1 MTCICKEMRTDT
13 LCINFSMNFKN
24 SSTRQANSAST
35 ADNKLPIEPHTLR
48 AILMC
53 HIKSQHK
60 ASATGPTQMC
70 FFQIPPARSS
80 ASLFSRHRENTVNR
94 FRWLPS
100 HQTSNLIPL
109 WDYKDYILPRLTYKH
124 QHEAQDS
131 HKPISTVFITWWKYS
146 TFYIQ
151 LSELYD

>member
-1 MTCICKEMRTDT
+1 
-13 LCINFSMNFKN
+13 MNFKN
-24 SSTRQANSAST
+24 SSTRQDNNAST

-70 FFQIPPARSS
+70 FFQIPPAHPS

-94 FRWLPS
+94 FRRLPS
-100 HQTSNLIPL
+100 HQTSNLMPL
-109 WDYKDYILPRLTYKH
+109 YPSKIDL
-124 QHEAQDS
+124 
-131 HKPISTVFITWWKYS
+131 
-146 TFYIQ
+146 
-151 LSELYD
+151 